1 MKIVVKHQQP
11 ERTQALDRRFIL
23 RKPGDTDRQA
33 VQAAK
38 PPPPKPVEA
47 EEKTMRVM
55 RFACEVTEWSRAQHR
70 EGKRVGFVPTMG
82 YLHAGHLSLVE
93 EAKKN
98 ADVVCVSIFVNPT
111 QFGPEEDFEKYP
123 RDEEQDLELCRN
135 AGVDVVFMPR
145 PDSMYASDASVYV
158 FENKLQNGLC
168 GARRPGHFRGVCTV
182 VAKLFNIVQ
191 PDIAVFGQKDF
202 QQVTIIRRMVRDLN
216 FPIEIVTA
224 PTLREPDG
232 LAMSSRNV
240 YLSPE
245 ERQAALGLSRALMS
259 LGMIGAGHPAA
270 EPLIEQMRS
279 IIAQHGLVEDYV
291 TIVDPDTLKPVT
303 NVQQGHVALIA
314 AFCGKTRLIDN
325 RIL

>member
-1 MKIVVKHQQP
+1 MKIMVKHQQSERERQP
-11 ERTQALDRRFIL
+11 EKKFVL
-23 RKPGDTDRQA
+23 RKQGDAGRQPA
-33 VQAAK
+33 HSAK
-38 PPPPKPVEA
+38 PPPAPEKKDK
-47 EEKTMRVM
+47 EEMQVM
-55 RFACEVTEWSRAQHR
+55 HFACELTEWSRAQHR
-70 EGKRVGFVPTMG
+70 EGKKVGFVPTMG

-123 RDEEQDLELCRN
+123 RNEEQDLQLCRS
-135 AGVDVVFMPR
+135 AGVDVVYLPR

-168 GARRPGHFRGVCTV
+168 GARRPGHFRGVCTI

-202 QQVTIIRRMVRDLN
+202 QQATIIRRMIRDLN
-216 FPIEIVTA
+216 FPVEIITA
-224 PTLREPDG
+224 PTLRETDG

-245 ERQAALGLSRALMS
+245 ERQAALGLNRALMS
-259 LGMIGAGHPAA
+259 LGTIGAGHPEA

-279 IIAQHGLVEDYV
+279 IITQHGLVEDYV
-291 TIVDPDTLKPVT
+291 VIVDPDTLKPVST
-303 NVQQGHVALIA
+303 VQQGHVALIA

>member
-1 MKIVVKHQQP
+1 MKIVVKHQQS
-11 ERTQALDRRFIL
+11 ERTQALDRRIIL
-23 RKPGDTDRQA
+23 RRPGETGAQA
-33 VQAAK
+33 VASAK
-38 PPPPKPVEA
+38 PPPAPEKR
-47 EEKTMRVM
+47 EEVNLKIM
-55 RFACEVTEWSRAQHR
+55 RFACEATEWSRAQHR
-70 EGKRVGFVPTMG
+70 DGKRIGFVPTMG
-82 YLHAGHLSLVE
+82 YLHAGHLSLIE

-123 RDEEQDLELCRN
+123 RNEEQDLQLCRS
-135 AGVDVVFMPR
+135 AGVDVVYLPR

-168 GARRPGHFRGVCTV
+168 GARRPGHFRGVCTI
-182 VAKLFNIVQ
+182 VAKLFNIIQ

-202 QQVTIIRRMVRDLN
+202 QQVTIIRRMVRDLD
-216 FPIEIVTA
+216 FPVEIITA

-245 ERQAALGLSRALMS
+245 ERQAALGLNRALMS
-259 LGMIGAGHPAA
+259 LGTIGAGHPAA
-270 EPLIEQMRS
+270 EPLVEQMRS
-279 IIAQHGLVEDYV
+279 IITQHGLVEDYV

-303 NVQQGHVALIA
+303 HVQQGHVALIA

>member
-1 MKIVVKHQQP
+1 MY
-11 ERTQALDRRFIL
+11 
-23 RKPGDTDRQA
+23 
-33 VQAAK
+33 
-38 PPPPKPVEA
+38 
-47 EEKTMRVM
+47 
-55 RFACEVTEWSRAQHR
+55 FACEVTEWSRALHR

-123 RDEEQDLELCRN
+123 RNEEQDLQLCRE
-135 AGVDVVFMPR
+135 AGVDVVYLPR

-168 GARRPGHFRGVCTV
+168 GARRPGHFRGVCTI

-191 PDIAVFGQKDF
+191 PNIAVFGQKDF

-216 FPIEIVTA
+216 FPVEIIVA
-224 PTLREPDG
+224 PTLRESDG
-232 LAMSSRNV
+232 LAMSSRNI

-245 ERQAALGLSRALMS
+245 ERQAALSLNRALMS
-259 LGMIGAGHPAA
+259 LGTIGAGHPAA

-279 IIAQHGLVEDYV
+279 ILVQHGLVEDYIA
-291 TIVDPDTLKPVT
+291 IVDPDTLKPVS

>member
-1 MKIVVKHQQP
+1 MKITVKHQQP
-11 ERTQALDRRFIL
+11 ERAQQAEKKFVL
-23 RKPGDTDRQA
+23 RKPGDINRQA
-33 VQAAK
+33 VPAAPAPSK
-38 PPPPKPVEA
+38 TEPVRKELQI
-47 EEKTMRVM
+47 MY
-55 RFACEVTEWSRAQHR
+55 FACEVTEWSRALHR

-82 YLHAGHLSLVE
+82 YLHAGHLSLIE

-123 RDEEQDLELCRN
+123 RNEEQDLQLCRE
-135 AGVDVVFMPR
+135 AGVDVVYLPR

-168 GARRPGHFRGVCTV
+168 GARRPGHFRGVCTI

-191 PDIAVFGQKDF
+191 PNIAVFGQKDF

-216 FPIEIVTA
+216 FPVEIIVA
-224 PTLREPDG
+224 PTLRESDG
-232 LAMSSRNV
+232 LAMSSRNI

-245 ERQAALGLSRALMS
+245 ERQAALSLNRALMS
-259 LGMIGAGHPAA
+259 LGTIGAGHPAA

-279 IIAQHGLVEDYV
+279 ILVQHGLVEDYIA
-291 TIVDPDTLKPVT
+291 IVDPDTLKPVS